1 MGTNREAN
9 MNLIESLLSMIMVVA
24 IAYMV
29 AYGIVQAKNNVICLE
44 NGYKHTS
51 LTWDFKGYCIK
62 RVDQTDVVT
71 ALENL

>member
-1 MGTNREAN
+1 VGTNREAN
-9 MNLIESLLSMIMVVA
+9 MNLFESLLSIVMAVL

-29 AYGIVQAKNNVICLE
+29 AYAIVQAKNNVICLE

-71 ALENL
+71 ALEDL